1 MHYRRIPRTLVQRLL
16 DGSAILWL
24 LLALVW
30 VPSLGRLHQ
39 VAHALPL
46 AGVHAGHAAELTRLQ
61 EIASAHVTS
70 DFLPP
75 LLAEHA
81 LVDCL
86 LLDQLALA
94 DSAPGAPKVLP
105 PLVPGAAPPHW
116 HAEGAVPGH
125 VALFHARGPPP
136 RALG

>member
-1 MHYRRIPRTLVQRLL
+1 MHSRRLPQTLATRLL
-16 DGSAILWL
+16 HGPAMLWL

-46 AGVHAGHAAELTRLQ
+46 AGVHAGHAAELAQ
-61 EIASAHVTS
+61 GHAPAPGASAL
-70 DFLPP
+70 LPP
-75 LLAEHA
+75 LLADHS

-94 DSAPGAPKVLP
+94 DASLGAPQALP
-105 PLVPGAAPPHW
+105 PPLPAALPAPW
-116 HAEGAVPGH
+116 QATGTAPRH

>member
-1 MHYRRIPRTLVQRLL
+1 MPHRRTPHPPARRLL
-16 DGSAILWL
+16 HGPALLWL

-46 AGVHAGHAAELTRLQ
+46 AGVHAGHGHDEGHTHDSTAHG
-61 EIASAHVTS
+61 ASAL
-70 DFLPP
+70 LPP
-75 LLAEHA
+75 LLAQHA
-81 LVDCL
+81 PADCL

-94 DSAPGAPKVLP
+94 DAALGAAQALP
-105 PLVPGAAPPHW
+105 PPLPTALPAPWRATGTAPR
-116 HAEGAVPGH
+116 H

>member
-1 MHYRRIPRTLVQRLL
+1 MQATRARRLH
-16 DGSAILWL
+16 SAALLWL
-24 LLALVW
+24 VLALAW

-46 AGVHAGHAAELTRLQ
+46 AGVHAGHAAELVSG
-61 EIASAHVTS
+61 ASAL
-70 DFLPP
+70 LPP
-75 LLAEHA
+75 LLADHS

-94 DSAPGAPKVLP
+94 DAALGAPQALP
-105 PLVPGAAPPHW
+105 PPLPAALPAPW
-116 HAEGAVPGH
+116 QARGTAPRH

-136 RALG
+136 RVLG

>member
-1 MHYRRIPRTLVQRLL
+1 MQATRARRLH
-16 DGSAILWL
+16 SAALLWL
-24 LLALVW
+24 VLALAW

-46 AGVHAGHAAELTRLQ
+46 AGVHAGHAADLAHGDAPAPG
-61 EIASAHVTS
+61 ASAL
-70 DFLPP
+70 LPP
-75 LLAEHA
+75 LLADHS

-94 DSAPGAPKVLP
+94 DAALGAPQALP
-105 PLVPGAAPPHW
+105 PALPAALPAPW
-116 HAEGAVPGH
+116 QATGTAPRH

-136 RALG
+136 RVLG